1 MRVYE
6 LSKEYGNYE
15 KATDFLKIIQ
25 DFGVDVT
32 SHMSSLDVHQIDLI
46 KEKIQESLVNKEDL
60 ENTESTVDKEDS
72 GDDEMEVKRNGDSLE
87 ITISREDFEASPS
100 NVSSLV
106 AEDMTVSNDTVSR
119 RVSTPRDL
127 VADIQI
133 PEKVAIVEVEKP
145 KGFFGWIKHIFL

>member
-119 RVSTPRDL
+119 RVSTPRD
-127 VADIQI
+127 
-133 PEKVAIVEVEKP
+133 
-145 KGFFGWIKHIFL
+145 